1 MDDNYEIE
9 TITSAALPGVRV
21 ASWSG
26 EPKNRRGASVLRLLG
41 NGMVFV
47 EHLWVEP
54 NNADQGVA
62 SALVS
67 FALRSIEDVKFV
79 QATPEIAEQEG
90 LFNRLREEFPELT
103 FEYR

>member
-1 MDDNYEIE
+1 MDDTHEIE
-9 TITSAALPGVRV
+9 TIDATFPGVRV

-26 EPKNRRGASVLRLLG
+26 DRKNRRGASVLRLLG
-41 NGMVFV
+41 NGTVFV
-47 EHLWVEP
+47 DHLWVDP

-67 FALRSIEDVKFV
+67 FALRRIEDVQV
-79 QATPEIAEQEG
+79 VHATPEVARQEG
-90 LFNRLREEFPELT
+90 LFDHLREEFPQLT